1 MTRKRIALISL
12 AAGLVLGIG
21 LLVLALNWTT
31 IRVKTDPLGALKTG
45 AERVKALPDPLN
57 LGFLGTVE
65 AGDTAYNCSGSVQL
79 ETSPEGL
86 RVYLADCTVGDET
99 ASQTFSLYADPTC
112 AAARTGS
119 GWQGVELTRPLA
131 DQAQGTAYESL
142 YTEDQRAQAQAD
154 ADGLREA
161 LGAVTALDFAAEKQ
175 AVWDFLDQAQGSGQ
189 RMPGGWY
196 LLKFFEDDYQRAQA
210 LSQALSL
217 PEDYLVGL
225 VMVDFDL
232 TREGVF
238 QSVSLDSWNL
248 DFSLELG
255 EDEQT
260 ARLEASWLDD
270 DGQSWSA
277 TLALTIEPGESVAP
291 PAFENAL
298 ALLG

>member
-1 MTRKRIALISL
+1 MTRKKIALISL

-86 RVYLADCTVGDET
+86 RFYLADCTVGDET

-248 DFSLELG
+248 DFSLELE

-270 DGQSWSA
+270 DGQPWSV

>member
-1 MTRKRIALISL
+1 MTRKKIALISL

-21 LLVLALNWTT
+21 LLALALNWTA

-45 AERVKALPDPLN
+45 AEQVKALPDPLN

-99 ASQTFSLYADPTC
+99 ASQTFSLYADPTR
-112 AAARTGS
+112 AAARTDS
-119 GWQGVELTRPLA
+119 GWQGVDLTRALA

-175 AVWDFLDQAQGSGQ
+175 AVWDFLDQAQGSGR

-196 LLKFFEDDYQRAQA
+196 QVNFFEDDLSRVQA
-210 LSQALSL
+210 LCQALSL
-217 PEDYLVGL
+217 PENRVVGL
-225 VMVDFDL
+225 VMVNFDL
-232 TREGVF
+232 TEEGVF

-270 DGQSWSA
+270 DGKPWSV
-277 TLALTIEPGESVAP
+277 TLALTVEPGESVTA

>member
-1 MTRKRIALISL
+1 MTRKKIALISL

-45 AERVKALPDPLN
+45 AERVKALPDPLS

-65 AGDTAYNCSGSVQL
+65 VGETAYNCSGSVQL

-99 ASQTFSLYADPTC
+99 ESQTFSLYADPTC
-112 AAARTGS
+112 AAARTDS
-119 GWQGVELTRPLA
+119 GWQGVDLTRPLA

-142 YTEDQRAQAQAD
+142 YTQDQRAQAQAD

-175 AVWDFLDQAQGSGQ
+175 AVWDFLAQAQGSGQ
-189 RMPGGWY
+189 RMSGGWY
-196 LLKFFEDDYQRAQA
+196 LLKFFEDDYQRAQT

-232 TREGVF
+232 TEEGVF

-270 DGQSWSA
+270 DGKPWSV
-277 TLALTIEPGESVAP
+277 TLALTVEPGQSVTAP
-291 PAFENAL
+291 TFENAL

>member
-1 MTRKRIALISL
+1 MTRKKIALISL

-31 IRVKTDPLGALKTG
+31 IRVKTDPLGALTTG
-45 AERVKALPDPLN
+45 AERVKPLPDPLN

-65 AGDTAYNCSGSVQL
+65 AGETAYNCSGSAQL
-79 ETSPEGL
+79 ETSGEGL
-86 RVYLADCTVGDET
+86 RFYLTDCTVGDET
-99 ASQTFSLYADPTC
+99 ESQTFSLYADPTC
-112 AAARTGS
+112 AAARTDS

-131 DQAQGTAYESL
+131 DQAAGTAYESL

-175 AVWDFLDQAQGSGQ
+175 AVWDFLAQAQGSGR

-196 LLKFFEDDYQRAQA
+196 QVNFFEDDYQRAQA

-232 TREGVF
+232 TGEGVL

-260 ARLEASWLDD
+260 ARLEASWLDAG
-270 DGQSWSA
+270 GQSWSA
-277 TLALTIEPGESVAP
+277 TLALTIEPGESVTP
-291 PAFENAL
+291 PEFANAL